1 MRCWPVGSKH
11 ISILTR
17 RIHVPTT
24 NEMTSNKFAVT
35 LTFGDRAE
43 NHVGMQIIGTLAE
56 RGFTLEDLLLVASRF
71 PSDRVEL
78 LHLHDALPTRG
89 RSRSVERDGEKL
101 KRDRSRDVHD
111 TDGDD
116 RIPEAYVLVIRNG
129 LSNHQELMQEMM
141 TLDWDKKALMR
152 GRVVNKSARYNL
164 CFDDEPS
171 EPDYDAGRG
180 RIIGFDSC
188 PVLVDTKSNIIE
200 NGFPESTDLKVEGNF
215 YYDVR
220 RCGIGFHGDSE
231 RKKVIGIRLGAS
243 FPLVYQWYRNSER
256 VGDPIRIDLHSGDMY
271 MMSEK
276 ASGCDWKKRKI
287 YTLRHAAG
295 CDKYT
300 K

>member
-1 MRCWPVGSKH
+1 MDRTAFAGRRRRDQWDRRPRRVPNRPTQWISHVLCFSTKICFIVLILASKATSKLTASQHLSPRVTGGWQKTLRLPLSNLNERPLVRFTRGKIHSFIHLYEKKSGIIVRCWPVGDTLSKH

-17 RIHVPTT
+17 RIHLPTT
-24 NEMTSNKFAVT
+24 NEMTSNKFAAVT

-101 KRDRSRDVHD
+101 NRDRSRDVHD
-111 TDGDD
+111 TDSDD

-171 EPDYDAGRG
+171 EP
-180 RIIGFDSC
+180 
-188 PVLVDTKSNIIE
+188 
-200 NGFPESTDLKVEGNF
+200 
-215 YYDVR
+215 
-220 RCGIGFHGDSE
+220 
-231 RKKVIGIRLGAS
+231 
-243 FPLVYQWYRNSER
+243 
-256 VGDPIRIDLHSGDMY
+256 
-271 MMSEK
+271 
-276 ASGCDWKKRKI
+276 
-287 YTLRHAAG
+287 
-295 CDKYT
+295 
-300 K
+300 

>member
-1 MRCWPVGSKH
+1 
-11 ISILTR
+11 
-17 RIHVPTT
+17 
-24 NEMTSNKFAVT
+24 MTSNKFAAVT

-71 PSDRVEL
+71 PSDRIEL
-78 LHLHDALPTRG
+78 IHLHEALPSRG
-89 RSRSVERDGEKL
+89 RSRSMDGDGEKL
-101 KRDRSRDVHD
+101 KRDRSRDRYD
-111 TDGDD
+111 ADGDD

-129 LSNHQELMQEMM
+129 LPNHNELMEEMM

-200 NGFPESTDLKVEGNF
+200 NGFPESTDLKVEGNY
-215 YYDVR
+215 YYDVQ
-220 RCGIGFHGDSE
+220 RCGIGYHGDSE

-295 CDKYT
+295 CVKYI